1 MLIDIILVPHCP
13 SLYLYLG
20 KQHLRRR
27 FRLLHSF
34 HSKPSGWSGSHEHLT
49 QLLLGCFL
57 KPRLCVDNVPSPGIQ
72 TPTISWK
79 IWMGWRNRAQSQNS
93 FVQFRV
99 TLWDKD
105 LKHNIWGK
113 KSEFLTLTTIRTVMY
128 KWSVTVRKCNKEN
141 NTILH
146 TCRGKLCAGTG
157 KKRAGLWLRR
167 QSWKPAPSA
176 GQCRNY
182 QWYFPTRSH
191 LWRL

>member
-1 MLIDIILVPHCP
+1 MSTWRSCCSAAFWSHGCASTMYQVLE
-13 SLYLYLG
+13 
-20 KQHLRRR
+20 
-27 FRLLHSF
+27 FRLQPFPKRYEWVGVTGHKVRILLYSLE
-34 HSKPSGWSGSHEHLT
+34 SHCEIKTL
-49 QLLLGCFL
+49 
-57 KPRLCVDNVPSPGIQ
+57 N
-72 TPTISWK
+72 TIY
-79 IWMGWRNRAQSQNS
+79 G
-93 FVQFRV
+93 
-99 TLWDKD
+99 
-105 LKHNIWGK
+105 GK

-128 KWSVTVRKCNKEN
+128 KWSVTVRKCNKGN